1 MKNKIALKLF
11 LYFSTSLIIFSIII
25 GSIFITLFK
34 KHTLDLHK
42 ADLDKRADKIA
53 DTLSEIMSNIGGSTV
68 NNNMMGK
75 MGGYGSYIR
84 FLDDIAMAD
93 VWIVDEN
100 LKLITIGHMS
110 DRQYNYSDLPQD
122 ADMVVKEVF
131 KGGTTFSEGFSKL
144 LNTPTLTIGKP
155 ISSGDVV
162 IGALLLHSPVDG
174 MKEAAEQGFEILLI
188 SNFFALIFSFAIS
201 AALAVYFTN
210 PLKKMKNTAF
220 ELAGGN
226 YTKTNVSQND
236 EIGELAS
243 TIDVLSDKLNAAS
256 KESENL
262 QNLRKNFIAN
272 ISHEL
277 RTPVTVIRGSLE
289 ALCDEVVSNPEQ
301 IKEYHHQMLNE
312 SIYLQRLVNDLLD
325 LTRLQSTDFKIEINK
340 LNLCDA
346 LNDVVRS
353 SKNLAQS
360 KNIEIKYYE
369 DTQNFTIDGDY
380 GRLRQMFLIII
391 ENAVKFSFEHSVV
404 EVRLEKCKVT
414 VRDSGIGIEAE
425 EIPYI
430 FERFYKI
437 RSETNKDGTGLGLA
451 IAKQIA
457 ERHNIEITVKSKP
470 NEGTEFCFTFKC
482 NS

>member
-1 MKNKIALKLF
+1 MKNKIAFKLF

-25 GSIFITLFK
+25 GSVFITLFK

-210 PLKKMKNTAF
+210 PLKKMKNTAL

-289 ALCDEVVSNPEQ
+289 ALCDEVVSDPEQ

-340 LNLCDA
+340 LNLCDV

-369 DTQNFTIDGDY
+369 DTQNFTSDGDY